1 MLKGNW
7 KTYVLWVLLV
17 EAVGVLA
24 ALLTRD
30 GTEWFVENAV
40 KPPLTPPS
48 IVFPIVW
55 TVLYGLMGISS
66 ARIWQSPD
74 SPQRLRSLNLF
85 IIQLIL
91 NFFWTL
97 IFFNARAYG
106 VASIWI
112 VILWVTVLLMILQFR
127 KVDML
132 AAWLQIPYLIWM
144 TLASYLTFGVWLL
157 NG

>member
-1 MLKGNW
+1 MSNRNW
-7 KTYVLWVLLV
+7 KAYVLWVLLV

-24 ALLTRD
+24 ALVTGE
-30 GTEWFVENAV
+30 GTAWFTENAV

-55 TVLYGLMGISS
+55 TVLYGLMGVSA
-66 ARIWQSPD
+66 ARIWQMPD
-74 SPQRLRSLNLF
+74 SQDRSRSLNLF

-112 VILWVTVLLMILQFR
+112 VILWIAVLLMILQFR
-127 KVDML
+127 KTDML
-132 AAWLQIPYLIWM
+132 AAWLQIPYLIWL
-144 TLASYLTFGVWLL
+144 TLAAYLTFGVWLL